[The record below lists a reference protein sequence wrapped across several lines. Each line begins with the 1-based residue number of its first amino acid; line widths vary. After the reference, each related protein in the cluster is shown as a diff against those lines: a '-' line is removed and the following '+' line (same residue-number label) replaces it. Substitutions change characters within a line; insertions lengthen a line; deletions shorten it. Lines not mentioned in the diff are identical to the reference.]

1 MNQSAPKDQLGSLL
15 RRLPGKIFA
24 VIDGAHFDDL
34 PGRIRDVG
42 LEALPLFTDEIDLP
56 ALGRGPHLVACPNLF
71 AVEQVTDVCAGV
83 PAVVWWD
90 WPDQGKKT
98 ADNIFAHLRRLN
110 LVEIP
115 ANRAEPIVGRR
126 QVGAVDR
133 GAGWETVLFR
143 HGDPHVM
150 SLLIPVLDE
159 AQRGQ
164 LFGAALS
171 VAMQPPGQEVTH
183 TKNPS
188 HNAPP
193 GFGRLRLRAE
203 QYDELAGVHG
213 RGLRRRAVHELG
225 PDMPERTAEEREARV
240 VDAYDR
246 AESYGCMTLD
256 QIWEFIHLDKRW
268 GRRFELAEGHEKVLE
283 ALKMPDA
290 SAEERLWRAEL
301 ELGFAK

>member
-1 MNQSAPKDQLGSLL
+1 MSDNAPKDHLGSLL
-15 RRLPGKIFA
+15 RRLQGRIFA

-90 WPDQGKKT
+90 WPDQGVKT

-115 ANRAEPIVGRR
+115 ANRAEPIIGRR

-133 GAGWETVLFR
+133 SAGWETVLFR
-143 HGDPHVM
+143 HGDPNVM

-171 VAMQPPGQEVTH
+171 VAMQPPGGEVTH
-183 TKNPS
+183 TTNPS

-193 GFGRLRLRAE
+193 GFGRLRLSAA
-203 QYDELAGVHG
+203 QYDELAGHHG
-213 RGLRRRAVHELG
+213 RGLRRRAINELAA
-225 PDMPERTAEEREARV
+225 DMPGRTPEERAARV
-240 VDAYDR
+240 ADAYDR
-246 AESYGCMTLD
+246 AESFGCMTLD

-268 GRRFELAEGHEKVLE
+268 GARFEQAKGHEKVLE
-283 ALKMPDA
+283 ALRMADA
-290 SAEERLWRAEL
+290 SAEERLWRAEM

>member
-1 MNQSAPKDQLGSLL
+1 MSDSAPKDQLGSLL
-15 RRLPGKIFA
+15 RRLPGQIFA

-90 WPDQGKKT
+90 WPDQGEKT
-98 ADNIFAHLRRLN
+98 AGNIYAHLRRLN

-143 HGDPHVM
+143 HGDPNVM

-159 AQRGQ
+159 EQRGQ

-171 VAMQPPGQEVTH
+171 VAMQPPGREVTH
-183 TKNPS
+183 TANPS

-193 GFGRLRLRAE
+193 GFGRLRLRSA
-203 QYDELAGVHG
+203 QYDELAGQHG
-213 RGLRRRAVHELG
+213 RGLRRRAVLELS
-225 PDMPERTAEEREARV
+225 DAMPGRTAEEREARV
-240 VDAYDR
+240 AAAYDR
-246 AESYGCMTLD
+246 AESFGCMTLD
-256 QIWEFIHLDKRW
+256 QIWEFIHLDSRW
-268 GRRFELAEGHEKVLE
+268 GAKFELAKGHEKVLE

-290 SAEERLWRAEL
+290 SAEERLWRAEM